1 MSLPWILII
10 VLGPLVAAYL
20 ASFVVEALRVALPLP
35 EALVWAPNI
44 AVQFVDAVGA
54 KLRYIKTGSEP
65 NVVLLHT
72 LRPQLELFE
81 RVVPDLA
88 KDFTVFALEY
98 PGHGYSYIPAARYDA
113 DFFVRSVESFLD
125 ALDLHEATLC
135 GVSIGGSIALIT
147 AGRRKPR
154 VARVVAV
161 NPYDYFRGRG
171 MARSSFLGWTIVA
184 TSEIPFVGETA
195 MRLRNFVIMKAVL
208 QGGVAAPGSIRPALM
223 KEMYGVGNRRVYYR
237 AFISLLRNAASR
249 ETATE
254 IYRHINVPVCLVWGD
269 RIGPTLQNGPT
280 IKSAAGLADDDR
292 RK

>member
-1 MSLPWILII
+1 MSFGDPTITFRPERDSPEFDRQHADPKAQHQPCSGRAIEETAMSLPWILII

-35 EALVWAPNI
+35 EALIWAPNI

-135 GVSIGGSIALIT
+135 GVSIGGSI
-147 AGRRKPR
+147 
-154 VARVVAV
+154 
-161 NPYDYFRGRG
+161 
-171 MARSSFLGWTIVA
+171 
-184 TSEIPFVGETA
+184 
-195 MRLRNFVIMKAVL
+195 
-208 QGGVAAPGSIRPALM
+208 
-223 KEMYGVGNRRVYYR
+223 
-237 AFISLLRNAASR
+237 
-249 ETATE
+249 
-254 IYRHINVPVCLVWGD
+254 
-269 RIGPTLQNGPT
+269 
-280 IKSAAGLADDDR
+280 
-292 RK
+292 